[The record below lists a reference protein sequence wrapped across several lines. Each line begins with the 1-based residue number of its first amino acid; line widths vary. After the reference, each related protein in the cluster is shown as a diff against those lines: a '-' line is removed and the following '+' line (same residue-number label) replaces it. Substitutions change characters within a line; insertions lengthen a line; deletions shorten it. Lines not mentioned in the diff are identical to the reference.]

1 MLSRKADEDL
11 SNIVLKMDRKVI
23 KRTDSPK
30 LLGINLDV
38 KLNFQKHVNANE
50 RKAFNTI
57 GRSEQINAQRY

>member
-1 MLSRKADEDL
+1 MLSRKTDEDL
-11 SNIVLKMDRKVI
+11 SNIVLKMDGKVI

-50 RKAFNTI
+50 RKASNTI
-57 GRSEQINAQRY
+57 GRSKQINAQRY